1 MFAEKLRQKF
11 RTWWTLAFSGIVTA
25 GIMAFLLVSPA
36 GAQPVQLSGNVSDQ
50 QGNGISNA
58 EVRVLT
64 PVIPPVPGYFTDSS
78 GDYVT
83 DILSDIYDIQ
93 VIPSA
98 GSGFQGETLEDVS
111 IPGNTVINFVLA
123 RFAFAVNSTTDAIDV
138 NPGDGVCATS
148 TPGTCTLRAAIME
161 ADLSA
166 PTISGILLP
175 AGTYNLSLAGAG
187 EDASLSGDLDI
198 NDFFTITGDSQAS
211 TIIDGSALDPVFH
224 VRSGFALN
232 LSEVTVQGGT
242 GDGTTDG
249 GGGILI
255 DMNGTL
261 TLTDSTVSGNTSN
274 GNGGGIGNRGTL
286 TLTESTVSGN
296 NVPSGGLGSLS
307 SDNGGGIYNS
317 GTLTL
322 TDSTVNGNSATLGG
336 DIYSFGASATLTL
349 TGSTVNDNVTSA
361 TAPSGSHGGGIF
373 DNEGTTIAFQDTIIA
388 GNTAGIGP
396 DCAGFAFSSLG
407 RNLVGDGTG
416 CPSSG
421 VGGLTGSGM
430 LWTRC
435 LPPP

>member
-1 MFAEKLRQKF
+1 
-11 RTWWTLAFSGIVTA
+11 
-25 GIMAFLLVSPA
+25 MAIWSP
-36 GAQPVQLSGNVSDQ
+36 PS
-50 QGNGISNA
+50 
-58 EVRVLT
+58 
-64 PVIPPVPGYFTDSS
+64 FTDSS

-93 VIPSA
+93 VIPPA
-98 GSGFQGETLEDVS
+98 RSGFQGETLEDVS

-148 TPGTCTLRAAIME
+148 TPGTCTLRAALKE
-161 ADLSA
+161 ADLSSL
-166 PTISGILLP
+166 TISGILLP

-198 NDFFTITGDSQAS
+198 NDFFTITGDGQAS
-211 TIIDGSALDPVFH
+211 TIIDGSALDRVFH

-286 TLTESTVSGN
+286 TLTDSTVSGN
-296 NVPSGGLGSLS
+296 NVPSGGFGSLS
-307 SDNGGGIYNS
+307 SGNGGGIYNR

-322 TDSTVNGNSATLGG
+322 TDSTVSGNSATLGG
-336 DIYSFGASATLTL
+336 GIYSFGASATLTL

-361 TAPSGSHGGGIF
+361 TAPSGSNGGGIYNGTGNATLVNTTVSGNTAFPGPGGGMSNSGTLTLTNSTVTNNAADKAGGIF

-421 VGGLTGSGM
+421 VGDLTGSGM